1 MDNLLSSPSFQALRV
16 LQRPAD
22 ERPRRSC
29 AAIGGHW
36 WRRPRSTSSLD
47 AEPSCAL
54 TLRVTMT
61 EQCKPFLPYLL
72 NHSLDMSHHPFQTF
86 VVTPLPPPPPYFSYS
101 SQILFYSSPS
111 LLFYSHLSLLLYFFY
126 SSLILLLHNFLIYPF
141 RFLSPPLQPPFRPP
155 PLPPPYPF
163 FSSPYFSSSSF
174 SFSFIATTTP
184 PPPLLVLPMDRGCRC
199 RAMHSVVRR
208 ALW

>member
-1 MDNLLSSPSFQALRV
+1 MDNLFSSPSFQALRV

-61 EQCKPFLPYLL
+61 EQRKPFLPYLL

-101 SQILFYSSPS
+101 SQSLCYSSRS
-111 LLFYSHLSLLLYFFY
+111 LLFYSIFIILF
-126 SSLILLLHNFLIYPF
+126 SSLPSLIFFL
-141 RFLSPPLQPPFRPP
+141 FLSHPLAPQFPNLSI
-155 PLPPPYPF
+155 PL
-163 FSSPYFSSSSF
+163 SFSSSSTAF
-174 SFSFIATTTP
+174 PSS
-184 PPPLLVLPMDRGCRC
+184 
-199 RAMHSVVRR
+199 S
-208 ALW
+208 